1 MLSSSKQSI
10 VHSLIRWPLSFFF
23 VDVHILVLL
32 KILHCHMQI
41 DLQTVCKHFFKINIW
56 MLELL
61 SYSFVNQINIQLI
74 KCSCCIS
81 CYIDLYKVLCTL
93 GKTKINVARISSVAE
108 WVVFLVLA
116 ILEQE
121 SELKVIFLLNSVL
134 LTEKLNQFY
143 SVSVSNKIVKFDVS

>member
-81 CYIDLYKVLCTL
+81 CYIDLYKILCTL
-93 GKTKINVARISSVAE
+93 GKTKCCQNFFSCRMSSLLSPSHTRTRK
-108 WVVFLVLA
+108 WVKSYLF
-116 ILEQE
+116 
-121 SELKVIFLLNSVL
+121 
-134 LTEKLNQFY
+134 
-143 SVSVSNKIVKFDVS
+143 VKFCPVDRKT

>member
-10 VHSLIRWPLSFFF
+10 VHSLIRWPLSFLF

-93 GKTKINVARISSVAE
+93 GKTKCCQNFFSCRMSS
-108 WVVFLVLA
+108 
-116 ILEQE
+116 
-121 SELKVIFLLNSVL
+121 LLSP
-134 LTEKLNQFY
+134 
-143 SVSVSNKIVKFDVS
+143 SNTRTRK

>member
-10 VHSLIRWPLSFFF
+10 VHLLISRWPLFFFF

-41 DLQTVCKHFFKINIW
+41 DLQTVCKHVFKINIW

-81 CYIDLYKVLCTL
+81 CYIDLYKVWCTL
-93 GKTKINVARISSVAE
+93 GKTKCCQNFFSCRMSSLLSPSNTRTRK
-108 WVVFLVLA
+108 WVKSYLF
-116 ILEQE
+116 
-121 SELKVIFLLNSVL
+121 
-134 LTEKLNQFY
+134 
-143 SVSVSNKIVKFDVS
+143 VKFCPVDRKT